1 MKTVKFGKREKDG
14 VIYYVCLGNAHVMG
28 GDGCGRRVEIVDGG
42 CRPQA
47 PVQGR
52 GWVRAR
58 SATPVELYALS

>member
-52 GWVRAR
+52 GWVRG
-58 SATPVELYALS
+58 